1 MFTRLSSIPW
11 NSLRVKLVL
20 GLLGIVLPLM
30 GLLIY
35 TSYYSVNVIHNQVA
49 TSNKNLISVHVSQMD
64 WELTE
69 IERHLVNMA
78 TTEISVMSL
87 KDAANLDAYM
97 MAKSDVSRKISS
109 DLSVYPYMDGFFVYS
124 VPRNEFM
131 EAHQGNVSFADLS
144 GIRQALLGKISEQ
157 LEQPYGLNSV
167 WQIEK
172 IQNKHYLVRLFK
184 DDDLYIGSWVS
195 LKTLMSPLSVLNTGE
210 TGAMMFVDKYGKQLY
225 STKPVEDTDLDLTR
239 GFNSYYMSGK
249 NKNFLVIG
257 EPSQKADL
265 SMVAVIP
272 DRLIL
277 ENLPNLKKV
286 VTLIPTLAL
295 LLLPISL
302 WFLRKVLLRPLQKMV
317 LLMRRIGD
325 GNFNLR
331 MENSPSTLEEFQM
344 VYRTFNQMVSRIEEL
359 KINVY
364 EQQLSKQRAELKQL
378 QLQINPHF
386 FMNSLNI
393 LYTLAQVKRYELI
406 QEMTLCLVN
415 YFRYMFQS
423 SNHSLVLL
431 KDELQ
436 HTRNYLRI
444 QELRLPLQLKSEI
457 RIPEYLMNTP
467 IPPLM
472 IQTFV
477 ENTIKHAVKDDGPTL
492 LVVEAFMD
500 DLAEEPMACITIR
513 DNGKGFSSQALKYIR
528 KKEQMI
534 DAQGEHIGL
543 WNVQERLRLQYGDKA
558 RMDCYNDD
566 PQGAVVDL
574 IIPIGNGYKQKG
586 FEE

>member
-87 KDAANLDAYM
+87 KDAANIDAYM

-157 LEQPYGLNSV
+157 LEQPYGLNAV